1 MDDQTELGGYAE
13 VPQVQEA
20 LLALNEI
27 LLPVYMQADRE
38 ALEHQRAHR
47 RLTII
52 SVLAGTIAVVL
63 AITQL
68 AVVRLSAVVAE
79 QVVWVKGGELLAV
92 ILGLLSVSLGIIAS
106 TQNSW
111 LRERHKAE
119 RCRLLKFRFL
129 AHRALWCQ
137 GMGGIEVWRHELQCE
152 IEQIQAI
159 DRKKVKAWADVD
171 KPPHAPLP
179 ISTCALSPA
188 ALRALM
194 GYYTAKRLTLQS
206 AYFHERSMHYE
217 GRDRK
222 LRLLPA
228 ACFFLSVSFVLLHSL
243 MDLLSKGDTRSH
255 FFSIWLVWLAACLPV
270 LGGGVRTYRS
280 AHEFARSASLF
291 HAKHHNLED
300 LKKELEHADTNNP
313 DDIMHLIWKCEDYLE
328 REHREWL
335 WLMLEAEWFG

>member
-1 MDDQTELGGYAE
+1 MDDRAELGGYDEA
-13 VPQVQEA
+13 PQLQAA
-20 LLALNEI
+20 LSVLNEV

-52 SVLAGTIAVVL
+52 SVLAGTIAVIFAIGQL
-63 AITQL
+63 AIVQL
-68 AVVRLSAVVAE
+68 SPVVAG
-79 QVVWVKGGELLAV
+79 QVVWVKGSELIAV

-106 TQNSW
+106 TQKSW

-129 AHRALWCQ
+129 AHRSFWCE
-137 GMGGIEVWRHELQCE
+137 GMAGIEAWRHELNCQ

-171 KPPHAPLP
+171 KPSHAPLP
-179 ISTCALSPA
+179 ISICALSPA
-188 ALRALM
+188 ALRALVS
-194 GYYTAKRLTLQS
+194 YYTAKRLSLQS
-206 AYFHERSMHYE
+206 AYFYERSLRYE

-228 ACFFLSVSFVLLHSL
+228 AFFFLSVTFVLLHSL
-243 MDLLSKGDTRSH
+243 VDLLSKGDTRSH
-255 FFSIWLVWLAACLPV
+255 SLSVWLVLLAACLPV
-270 LGGGVRTYRS
+270 LGGGIRTYRA

-291 HAKHHNLED
+291 HAKHDYLED
-300 LKKELEHADTNNP
+300 LKKELEQTDSNRP
-313 DDIMHLIWKCEDYLE
+313 DAIMQLIWKCEDYLE

-335 WLMLEAEWFG
+335 WLMLETEWFG